1 MHKLR
6 LKAGQMTQY
15 DRSRPLKD
23 ENGDPV
29 PGRFHTKVI
38 KIGESF
44 DHAEDLAAKEPK
56 RYERVGTAESN
67 ELTALRAKL
76 AEAEAKLAVKAAPQ
90 ALDNPAVFPGG
101 QVSTGFQQGL
111 PHGSGPLD
119 PALAQRAGVKDAD
132 AAGSKEGSHADGGD
146 GLEQMTVIELR
157 ECCKREGC
165 PCPTNAHKA
174 DIIAALRAYRAE

>member
-56 RYERVGTAESN
+56 RYERVGAAESN

-132 AAGSKEGSHADGGD
+132 AEAHADGGD

-157 ECCKREGC
+157 ECCRREGVSL
-165 PCPTNAHKA
+165 PANAHKA